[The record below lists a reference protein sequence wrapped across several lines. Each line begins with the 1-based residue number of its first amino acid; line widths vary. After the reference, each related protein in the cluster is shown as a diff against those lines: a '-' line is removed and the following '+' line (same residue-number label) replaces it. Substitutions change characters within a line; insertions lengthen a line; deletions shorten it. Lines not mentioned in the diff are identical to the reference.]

1 MSTSPDFWAILHNLQ
16 GIREAAPHVFSILE
30 DLAEPPYTAI
40 TVDNYEPAIAL
51 LNSFASAGSIG
62 ANDEQKRDNGLK
74 RTKQPKS
81 SGKTKQREEVTRGAK
96 AVNIVYR
103 LTSRVPSFITQSH
116 LETTEAWNTYWS
128 PIFHVLTTQ
137 CLNPCREIR
146 HRALSSLQRAL
157 LSKDLASPDHKE
169 WTAIFSEVLFPLI
182 NQLLKPEVYQSD
194 PLGMGETR
202 VQAATGLCKIFL
214 HYLVVLASWD
224 GMLDLWLKI
233 LGMMERLMNSGVGD
247 NLVRISGAREFLH
260 HSLEPLLTKS
270 QEEAVPESLKNI
282 LLVMAD
288 SGYLAPPDQKPEQK
302 DLWEQTWKR
311 LDRFLPSL
319 HGELFPEDGKDKTQ
333 QKLPLR
339 KSQDVA
345 GDAVAKNKE
354 NSPVTVKEKE
364 KEKDGEVV
372 GKE

>member
-1 MSTSPDFWAILHNLQ
+1 
-16 GIREAAPHVFSILE
+16 
-30 DLAEPPYTAI
+30 
-40 TVDNYEPAIAL
+40 
-51 LNSFASAGSIG
+51 
-62 ANDEQKRDNGLK
+62 
-74 RTKQPKS
+74 
-81 SGKTKQREEVTRGAK
+81 
-96 AVNIVYR
+96 
-103 LTSRVPSFITQSH
+103 
-116 LETTEAWNTYWS
+116 
-128 PIFHVLTTQ
+128 
-137 CLNPCREIR
+137 
-146 HRALSSLQRAL
+146 
-157 LSKDLASPDHKE
+157 
-169 WTAIFSEVLFPLI
+169 
-182 NQLLKPEVYQSD
+182 
-194 PLGMGETR
+194 
-202 VQAATGLCKIFL
+202 
-214 HYLVVLASWD
+214 
-224 GMLDLWLKI
+224 
-233 LGMMERLMNSGVGD
+233 
-247 NLVRISGAREFLH
+247 
-260 HSLEPLLTKS
+260 LEPLLTKS